1 MNKVIWVLWP
11 SFVAA
16 VIAEFVFF
24 WVINPQQLYFL
35 GEPVEMSSYATYS
48 VGFLLFWLV
57 CAGSSL
63 LTWFMLPQRPQA
75 DHHHEPDGR
84 TAPHHGSGLTS
95 AH

>member
-16 VIAEFVFF
+16 AVAEFLFF

-35 GEPVEMSSYATYS
+35 GGAVEMSSYATYS
-48 VGFLLFWLV
+48 LGFFLFWLI

-63 LTWFMLPQRPQA
+63 LTWFMLPQRPQV
-75 DHHHEPDGR
+75 DHGHAPSGR
-84 TAPHHGSGLTS
+84 TAPHHGSGLTPTP
-95 AH
+95 

>member
-1 MNKVIWVLWP
+1 MNKVIWVFWP

-35 GEPVEMSSYATYS
+35 GQTVEMSSYATYS
-48 VGFLLFWLV
+48 VGFLLFWLI

-75 DHHHEPDGR
+75 EHRHEHTGR
-84 TAPHHGSGLTS
+84 SLSRHDTGLT
-95 AH
+95 AAP